1 MILNLRTQT
10 YTYKSTAGGA
20 FNEQPDQV
28 ARLIEN
34 HSNSILYFCED
45 GGKGDNSPGVFGR
58 TTNGKYFDI
67 FRGTFPNVDETT
79 GLAFS
84 PNGRHMY
91 VSYQHV
97 GIIYD
102 IWRDDGLPFSGAM
115 LDIKYHA
122 T

>member
-1 MILNLRTQT
+1 MEERVRTH
-10 YTYKSTAGGA
+10 
-20 FNEQPDQV
+20 PV
-28 ARLIEN
+28 
-34 HSNSILYFCED
+34 
-45 GGKGDNSPGVFGR
+45 VFGR
-58 TTNGKYFDI
+58 SVNGKYFDV

-102 IWRDDGLPFSGAM
+102 VWRDDRLPFSGAM